1 MYDDLYP
8 NSLMVPTK
16 NSNDSGVKGSGWFP
30 AFKMFSTVFRLD
42 IFAAR
47 EELA

>member
-8 NSLMVPTK
+8 DSLMVPTK
-16 NSNDSGVKGSGWFP
+16 NFNDSGVKGSGWFP